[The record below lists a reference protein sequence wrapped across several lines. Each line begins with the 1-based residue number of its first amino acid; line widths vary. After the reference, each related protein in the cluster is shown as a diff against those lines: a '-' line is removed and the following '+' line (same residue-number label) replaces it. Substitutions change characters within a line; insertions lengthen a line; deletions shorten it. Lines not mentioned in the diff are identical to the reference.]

1 MKKLLLYIS
10 VIIFLASCS
19 ESEYDGLRV
28 ASLNRRYLSVSTN
41 AITIDASPS
50 TKKLSVEADETDWNV
65 TVPAKWL
72 TVTPNSG
79 KSSASVDISAQLNNS
94 GDTSGVCVATVSSSV
109 EDWKRSFPITITQLK
124 NTPYII
130 PSESS
135 IDCSALKQ
143 SLSFSVSTNVEYII
157 ENTGSSWLHVASSSE
172 CLVEVMVDENNTDDE
187 RYAVLTL
194 KAKSNP
200 GVSTAVNIRQKKANI
215 TASMEVVKFG
225 HKGSSQTI
233 KIESEASW
241 KASAT
246 SWVSITPTS
255 GELGRTDVTITVPR
269 NASMNKRTGSAYFTI
284 SGSHNVEVPIEQEG
298 VNLTLSTQALS
309 FDSFGESLSVDIT
322 SNEEWSIS
330 SMPDWV
336 TIDQTSGEGNATI
349 KLTTQDNN
357 TTTEKNGELVI
368 NTQDDVATKTIQLN
382 QKAKNVEYADATLSF
397 GYVQSS
403 QNVSFNTDGSWSLTT
418 DADWFSVDKSSGS
431 GNATLTITVVENN
444 TVEER
449 NGTVHLTI
457 VDQDY
462 TISIHQDC
470 RYVSLPSSAFKF
482 DASTNKTVLSLSSNT
497 QWKVKVEE
505 GCSWLDVTP
514 LTGNGDA
521 EVTITAA
528 ENNTADARKT
538 KINIEIPNYQTYVVD
553 VTQNR
558 KYIKANMASVD
569 FTSAGGQLSFYVTSD
584 GTYKVSKIGTWFG
597 FIREGDVIT
606 VVAQENNTE
615 ALRSGAIVLTLV
627 NGAEEIYSII
637 VGLTQTGI

>member
-19 ESEYDGLRV
+19 ESEYNGSRV

-41 AITIDASPS
+41 AITFDASPS
-50 TKKLSVEADETDWNV
+50 TKRLSVEADETDWNV
-65 TVPAKWL
+65 NVPAKWL
-72 TVTPNSG
+72 TVTPYSG
-79 KSSASVDISAQLNNS
+79 KSSASVDIFAQLNNS
-94 GDTSGVCVATVSSSV
+94 GDTSRVCVATVSSTV

-135 IDCSALKQ
+135 IDCSALQQ

-172 CLVEVMVDENNTDDE
+172 CLVEVTVDENNTDDE

-233 KIESEASW
+233 EIESEASW
-241 KASAT
+241 EASAT
-246 SWVSITPTS
+246 SWVSVTPKS
-255 GELGRTDVTITVPR
+255 GESGRLTVTITVPR
-269 NASMNKRTGSAYFTI
+269 NASVNKRTGSAYFTI

-309 FDSFGESLSVDIT
+309 FDSFGETLSVDII
-322 SNEEWSIS
+322 SNDEWSIS

-357 TTTEKNGELVI
+357 TTTEKKGELVI
-368 NTQDDVATKTIQLN
+368 NTKDDVATKSIQLN

-397 GYVQSS
+397 RYAQSS
-403 QNVSFNTDGSWSLTT
+403 QNVSFITDGSWSLTS
-418 DADWFSVDKSSGS
+418 DADWFSVDKNFGS
-431 GNATLTITVVENN
+431 GNATLTITVEENN

-457 VDQDY
+457 VDQNY

-470 RYVSLPSSAFKF
+470 KYVALPSSAFTF
-482 DASTNKTVLSLSSNT
+482 DASPNKTVLSFGSNT
-497 QWKVKVEE
+497 QWKVNVAE
-505 GCSWLDVTP
+505 GGSWLDVTP
-514 LTGNGDA
+514 LNGNGDA
-521 EVTITAA
+521 EITITTA
-528 ENNTADARKT
+528 ENNTASVRKG
-538 KINIEIPNYQTYVVD
+538 KISIEIPNVQTYVVD

-558 KYIKANMASVD
+558 KYIKTDMASVD
-569 FTSAGGQLSFYVTSD
+569 FISAGGQLSFNVISD
-584 GTYKVSKIGTWFG
+584 GTYEVSKIGTWFG

-606 VVAQENNTE
+606 VVAQKNSADRE
-615 ALRSGAIVLTLV
+615 RKGAIILSLTNLDSGEYSVLV
-627 NGAEEIYSII
+627 PVI
-637 VGLTQTGI
+637 QKP